1 MRGSRGMG
9 WSTRAARRAGV
20 AVIGLVASV
29 VAATVGGPAGS
40 GLTATAVAGAQVQ
53 GDIPAEGRFFEP
65 VFDEMET
72 TENIV
77 YGQAVNVYGV
87 TQDLHLD
94 IYEPAGDTVG
104 ERPVILL
111 LHGGSFVLG
120 DHKSDAY
127 GAGPGVARTF
137 VELGYVVVSPQYR
150 LRPEMPFAPHAD
162 MAEMEAAALDA
173 HDDISAAL
181 TWLRAQAGEYRIDP
195 DAIVPFG
202 FSAGGT
208 IAWNLAWVPGSILR
222 PDSVDVPAAV
232 SVAGAPFET
241 SVITGE
247 PLAAPTAGDA
257 PVLAYH
263 GDADAI
269 VSYEFAAGPCGRAAA
284 AGVRCDL
291 ITFEGVGHPSF
302 DPAFVPLLTAE
313 VDVSLNFLAEEV
325 LVPLGYVDV
334 QEPEL
339 PDPPVTSSTTVPI
352 TSSTPTTVPDG
363 ETVRPVAQPA
373 RPVAGRPD
381 YTG

>member
-1 MRGSRGMG
+1 M
-9 WSTRAARRAGV
+9 TRRTGV
-20 AVIGLVASV
+20 AAIGLVASV
-29 VAATVGGPAGS
+29 VAATVAGPTGS
-40 GLTATAVAGAQVQ
+40 ALIATATAGAQVP
-53 GDIPAEGRFFEP
+53 GDIPTEGRYFEP
-65 VFDEMET
+65 VFDDMET
-72 TENIV
+72 TEDIV
-77 YGQAVNVYGV
+77 YGQAVNVYGE

-94 IYEPAGDTVG
+94 IYEPAGDTVR
-104 ERPVILL
+104 ERPVLVL

-120 DHKSDAY
+120 NHKSDAY

-150 LRPEMPFAPHAD
+150 LRPEMPFAPNAD

-181 TWLRAQAGEYRIDP
+181 AWLRGHAGEYRIDP

-208 IAWNLAWVPGSILR
+208 IAWNLAWVPGSSLR

-313 VDVSLNFLAEEV
+313 VDVTLHFLAEEV
-325 LVPLGYVDV
+325 LVPFGYVEV
-334 QEPEL
+334 QEPPDPPEPL
-339 PDPPVTSSTTVPI
+339 DPPVTSSTTVPI
-352 TSSTPTTVPDG
+352 TGSTATTVPDG
-363 ETVRPVAQPA
+363 GTVRPVAQPA
-373 RPVAGRPD
+373 RPVAGQPD